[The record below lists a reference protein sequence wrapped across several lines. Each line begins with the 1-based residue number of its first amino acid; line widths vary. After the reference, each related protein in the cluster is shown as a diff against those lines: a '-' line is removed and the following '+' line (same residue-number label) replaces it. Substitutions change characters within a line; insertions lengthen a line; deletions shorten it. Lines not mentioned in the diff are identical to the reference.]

1 MAKLVLHENAIVNGL
16 AWSGAYSLQKR
27 FFFVL
32 NPSHRSI
39 IHLDMDAFYASV
51 EVLDFPELKGL
62 PVIVGGS
69 SSRGVVSAASYEARR
84 FGVHSALS
92 AVVARRRCPEG
103 VFRPVRMARYQD
115 VSEHIMDI
123 FRGFTPL
130 VEQISVDEAFL
141 DVTGCERLIGDAE
154 VIAEKIREKV
164 RREVGLTVSAG
175 IASCK
180 LVAKIASDE
189 NKPDGVTVVP
199 RGYEAEFLA
208 SLKIERLWGVG
219 KKTLPILDLM
229 GVKTI
234 GDLTRFSLE
243 LLERKFGKQG
253 RHMYHCARGIDLRD
267 VEPVNSMKSIGNE
280 ETFHEDLID
289 SHEIINE
296 LLYLTTKVGERL
308 RRRGVEGTTITLKV
322 KYHDFTAVTRSKTLA
337 IPTNDSKCIHQ
348 TILNLIPKTLI
359 GIKPVRLAGLSVGNL
374 VDAGNPRQ
382 LNLFSPAD
390 DTGQQELTKAIDKIN
405 QKYGS
410 FTVKPA
416 PLTRNKK
423 R

>member
-1 MAKLVLHENAIVNGL
+1 
-16 AWSGAYSLQKR
+16 
-27 FFFVL
+27 
-32 NPSHRSI
+32 
-39 IHLDMDAFYASV
+39 MDAFYASV

-92 AVVARRRCPEG
+92 AVVAKRRCPEG
-103 VFRPVRMARYQD
+103 VFRPVRMARYQE
-115 VSEHIMDI
+115 VSDQIMAV
-123 FRGFTPL
+123 FRAFTPL

-154 VIAEKIREKV
+154 VIAELIRKRV
-164 RREVGLTVSAG
+164 REEVGLTVSAG

-199 RGYEAEFLA
+199 RGYEADFLA
-208 SLKIERLWGVG
+208 SLKIKRLWGVG
-219 KKTLPILDLM
+219 KKTLPILELM

-280 ETFHEDLID
+280 ETFHVDLLD
-289 SHEIINE
+289 EREIITE
-296 LLYLTTKVGERL
+296 LLFLTTKVAERL
-308 RRRGVEGTTITLKV
+308 RRRGIEGTTITLKV
-322 KYHDFTAVTRSKTLA
+322 KYHDFSTVSRSKTLKT
-337 IPTNDSKCIHQ
+337 PTSDSKQIHQ
-348 TILNLIPKTLI
+348 TILDLIPKTLI
-359 GIKPVRLAGLSVGNL
+359 GVKAVRLAGLSVGKL
-374 VDAGNPRQ
+374 VPAGNPKQ
-382 LNLFSPAD
+382 LSLFTE
-390 DTGQQELTKAIDKIN
+390 DTDGVDIHLVHAIDKIN
-405 QKYGS
+405 NKYGS

-416 PLTRNKK
+416 PLVGGR
-423 R
+423 RG